1 MSKATVMQE
10 ITIEQQQL
18 IQQSLLSEFALLK
31 EKVKIRLAT
40 SSKSYLNDLVE
51 HVDTMNADT
60 LIDSLVHCE
69 SHSLTLYKK
78 QIQSID
84 AALQGMEL
92 GLYGLCSD
100 CETELDV
107 NTLFE
112 CPTKQRCN
120 SCEKKYQQQ
129 KVKGFKL

>member
-18 IQQSLLSEFALLK
+18 IQQNLLSEFALLK

-40 SSKSYLNDLVE
+40 SSKSHLNDLVE

-60 LIDSLVHCE
+60 LIDSLIHCE
-69 SHSLTLYKK
+69 SHSLSLYKK

-107 NTLFE
+107 NVLFE

-120 SCEKKYQQQ
+120 SCETKYQQQ

>member
-1 MSKATVMQE
+1 MSKAIAMQE
-10 ITIEQQQL
+10 ITIEQLQILQQN
-18 IQQSLLSEFALLK
+18 LLSEFARLK
-31 EKVKIRLAT
+31 DKVKARLAT
-40 SSKSYLNDLVE
+40 SSKPYLNDLVQ

-60 LIDSLVHCE
+60 LIDSLIHCE
-69 SHSLTLYKK
+69 SHSLNLYKK
-78 QIQSID
+78 QIQNID

-107 NTLFE
+107 NSLFE

-120 SCEKKYQQQ
+120 HCETKYQQQ